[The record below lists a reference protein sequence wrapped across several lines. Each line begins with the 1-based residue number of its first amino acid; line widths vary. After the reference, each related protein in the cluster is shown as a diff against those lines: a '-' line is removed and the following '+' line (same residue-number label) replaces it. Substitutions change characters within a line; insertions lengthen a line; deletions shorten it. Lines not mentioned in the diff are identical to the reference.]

1 MPNVER
7 TRTEGGPIYNV
18 EETLSTQGQCI
29 GKSMDQSTMWK
40 GQGGPLYIVHCRRDR
55 VDQSTV
61 QRSEAV
67 PKYTA
72 EDRGCTKVYTLS
84 QNKRKLCIKTGLSQL
99 EQRQ

>member
-1 MPNVER
+1 MNTVER
-7 TRTEGGPIYNV
+7 TRTEGGLIYNV
-18 EETLSTQGQCI
+18 EETISTQGQCI

-72 EDRGCTKVYTLS
+72 EVRGCTKSIL
-84 QNKRKLCIKTGLSQL
+84 QRKEGVPKFKHCPKINGNFS
-99 EQRQ
+99 